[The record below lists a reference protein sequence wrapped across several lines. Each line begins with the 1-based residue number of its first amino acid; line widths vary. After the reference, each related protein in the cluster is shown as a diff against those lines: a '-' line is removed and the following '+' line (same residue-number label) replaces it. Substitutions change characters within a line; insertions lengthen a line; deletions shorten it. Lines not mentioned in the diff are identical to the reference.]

1 MGRREQRRV
10 KQSLQQTAQRTVCLD
25 VEVVEPGP
33 QLWVVGNSHLSCLG
47 FSLYIHRGLLVK
59 LTTFRLSPESQE
71 FWEVAPWTSV
81 PGRQD

>member
-33 QLWVVGNSHLSCLG
+33 QLWVVGNYTCPVWGSA
-47 FSLYIHRGLLVK
+47 FTFTEVYLLN
-59 LTTFRLSPESQE
+59 
-71 FWEVAPWTSV
+71 
-81 PGRQD
+81 